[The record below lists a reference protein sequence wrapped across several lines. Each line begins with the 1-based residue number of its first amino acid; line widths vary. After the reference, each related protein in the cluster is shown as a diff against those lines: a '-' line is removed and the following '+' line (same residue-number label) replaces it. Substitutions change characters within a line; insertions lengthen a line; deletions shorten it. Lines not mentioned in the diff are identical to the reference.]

1 MLVDRIKHKIEQLEH
16 KVQMMKKRQEQLVHE
31 AYTKRHRE
39 RDDEMLR
46 LEVKIEEDEKFI
58 KFLKELVEEWFYGKT
73 TTKINA
79 YERFWSYVH

>member
-1 MLVDRIKHKIEQLEH
+1 MLIDRIKHRIEQLER
-16 KVQMMKKRQEQLVHE
+16 KVEMMKKRQEQLVHE

-58 KFLKELVEEWFYGKT
+58 KFLKELIEE
-73 TTKINA
+73 
-79 YERFWSYVH
+79 

>member
-1 MLVDRIKHKIEQLEH
+1 MLVNKIKHKIERLER
-16 KVQMMKKRQEQLVHE
+16 KVEMMKKRQEQLVHE

-58 KFLKELVEEWFYGKT
+58 KFLKELIEE
-73 TTKINA
+73 
-79 YERFWSYVH
+79 

>member
-1 MLVDRIKHKIEQLEH
+1 MLVDRIEHKIEQLTH
-16 KVQMMKKRQEQLVHE
+16 KVEMMKKRQEQLVHE

-58 KFLKELVEEWFYGKT
+58 KFLKELVEE
-73 TTKINA
+73 
-79 YERFWSYVH
+79 

>member
-1 MLVDRIKHKIEQLEH
+1 MSFTLKLICLKYGHWKGNDSMTDRIKYKIEQLEH
-16 KVQMMKKRQEQLVHE
+16 KVKMMKKRQEQLVHE

-58 KFLKELVEEWFYGKT
+58 KFLKELVGE
-73 TTKINA
+73 
-79 YERFWSYVH
+79 

>member
-1 MLVDRIKHKIEQLEH
+1 MLVDRIKHKIEQLEY
-16 KVQMMKKRQEQLVHE
+16 KVEMMKKRQEQLVHE

-58 KFLKELVEEWFYGKT
+58 KFLKELVEE
-73 TTKINA
+73 
-79 YERFWSYVH
+79 

>member
-1 MLVDRIKHKIEQLEH
+1 MLIDRIKHRIEQLER
-16 KVQMMKKRQEQLVHE
+16 KVEMMKKRQEQLVHE

-58 KFLKELVEEWFYGKT
+58 KFLKELVGE
-73 TTKINA
+73 
-79 YERFWSYVH
+79 

>member
-1 MLVDRIKHKIEQLEH
+1 MLVDRIKHKIEQLER
-16 KVQMMKKRQEQLVHE
+16 KVEMMKKRQEQLIHE

-58 KFLKELVEEWFYGKT
+58 KFLKELVGE
-73 TTKINA
+73 
-79 YERFWSYVH
+79 

>member
-1 MLVDRIKHKIEQLEH
+1 MMVDRIKYKIEQLTH
-16 KVQMMKKRQEQLVHE
+16 KVEMMKKRQEQLVHE

-58 KFLKELVEEWFYGKT
+58 KFLKELIEE
-73 TTKINA
+73 
-79 YERFWSYVH
+79 

>member
-1 MLVDRIKHKIEQLEH
+1 MMMDRIKYKIEQLEH
-16 KVQMMKKRQEQLVHE
+16 KVEMMKKRQEQLVHE

-58 KFLKELVEEWFYGKT
+58 KFLKELIEE
-73 TTKINA
+73 
-79 YERFWSYVH
+79 

>member
-1 MLVDRIKHKIEQLEH
+1 MLVERIKHKIKQLEH
-16 KVQMMKKRQEQLVHE
+16 KVEMMKKRQEQLVHE

-58 KFLKELVEEWFYGKT
+58 KFLKELVGE
-73 TTKINA
+73 
-79 YERFWSYVH
+79 

>member
-1 MLVDRIKHKIEQLEH
+1 MLVERIKHKIEQLER
-16 KVQMMKKRQEQLVHE
+16 KVEMMKKRQEQLVHE

-58 KFLKELVEEWFYGKT
+58 KFLKELVGE
-73 TTKINA
+73 
-79 YERFWSYVH
+79 

>member
-1 MLVDRIKHKIEQLEH
+1 MRGKIERKITQLEH
-16 KVQMMKKRQEQLVHE
+16 KVSMMKQRREQLVHE

-58 KFLKELVEEWFYGKT
+58 KFLKELIGE
-73 TTKINA
+73 
-79 YERFWSYVH
+79 

>member
-1 MLVDRIKHKIEQLEH
+1 MLVDRIKHKIEQLER
-16 KVQMMKKRQEQLVHE
+16 KVEMMKKRQEQLVHE

-58 KFLKELVEEWFYGKT
+58 KFLKGLIGE
-73 TTKINA
+73 
-79 YERFWSYVH
+79 

>member
-1 MLVDRIKHKIEQLEH
+1 MLVDRIEHKIEQLEH

-58 KFLKELVEEWFYGKT
+58 KFLKELIEE
-73 TTKINA
+73 
-79 YERFWSYVH
+79 

>member
-1 MLVDRIKHKIEQLEH
+1 MLVDRIEHKIEQLEH
-16 KVQMMKKRQEQLVHE
+16 KVQMMKKRKEQLVHE

-58 KFLKELVEEWFYGKT
+58 KFLKELIGE
-73 TTKINA
+73 
-79 YERFWSYVH
+79 

>member
-1 MLVDRIKHKIEQLEH
+1 MSFILKLTWLKFGHWKGNDTMLVDRIKHKIEQLEH
-16 KVQMMKKRQEQLVHE
+16 KVDMMKKRQEQLVHE

-58 KFLKELVEEWFYGKT
+58 KFLKELIGE
-73 TTKINA
+73 
-79 YERFWSYVH
+79 